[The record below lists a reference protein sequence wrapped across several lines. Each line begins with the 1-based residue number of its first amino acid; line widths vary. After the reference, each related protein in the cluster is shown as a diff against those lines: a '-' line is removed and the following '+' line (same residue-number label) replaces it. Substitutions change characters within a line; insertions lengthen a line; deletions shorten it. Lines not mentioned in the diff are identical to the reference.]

1 MKKNKSIS
9 QKIKEISK
17 KNGISMAPPDHPVYK
32 SGPIIIFINKYIKK
46 EVENG

>member
-17 KNGISMAPPDHPVYK
+17 KHGLPMALPNHPVYK
-32 SGPIIIFINKYIKK
+32 SDQ
-46 EVENG
+46 

>member
-17 KNGISMAPPDHPVYK
+17 KHGLQIAPPDHPVFK
-32 SGPIIIFINKYIKK
+32 PGKIKK
-46 EVENG
+46 VKRKN